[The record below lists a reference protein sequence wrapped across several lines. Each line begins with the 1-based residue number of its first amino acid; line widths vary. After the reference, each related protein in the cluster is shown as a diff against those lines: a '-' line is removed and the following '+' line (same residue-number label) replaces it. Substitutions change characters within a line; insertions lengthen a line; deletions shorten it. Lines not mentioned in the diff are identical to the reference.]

1 MGTCSKANK
10 KKKNSP
16 TDNGRIEEL
25 PDDVLINILS
35 RLSLKEGGRASVLAR
50 RWRYLWRFAFRILRF
65 DQEET
70 ASGNVMERE
79 KFESWVNTVL
89 ELQKKYIE
97 GMIITYSLKGHKPS
111 QHVVDGWVRYAVQ
124 KEVQSFE
131 LILTSDYYLYGTFR
145 FTSVERLLKH
155 SDGVTTTP
163 FCRLRTLRLGYMGVE
178 DELVH
183 YFLASFPSLE
193 ELRIKFSNS
202 TKNVRVMDPPR
213 LTVLEISG
221 CSKIESLEI
230 SSANLVSLTYEGRK
244 DIKEH
249 WSYSVQLE
257 KLVLDFGSQIHERL
271 SFGVGDLPRLRFLR
285 RLEVRILTQPGHDL
299 VFFRSLITAFPR
311 LHELKIELSYTLKP
325 YAMGHCG
332 VGVKFPGAVNR
343 RNFVHRALK
352 AVEVVGFTGLGCE
365 KRLLSELM
373 EIGRGS
379 IERVVIDTDSTYY
392 NDPLLDEYLSQ
403 LRGDAGK
410 YIILHTGNETS
421 KSVLDFLSRYQGGYM
436 DNYPGKRIGSYIV
449 NYPGYKI
456 NKNKD
461 VRHILSKHQG
471 RYMVD
476 CSGFSGATRDKAK
489 ETALHVLSKSN
500 NITFTIT

>member
-1 MGTCSKANK
+1 MTGQIVPESVLKEQKRAEEWAFVIKQENESILSEHSRKRKWMGTCSKANK
-10 KKKNSP
+10 KKKKKNSR

-35 RLSLKEGGRASVLAR
+35 RLSLKEGGRASVLAH

-163 FCRLRTLRLGYMGVE
+163 FCRLRTLRLGYMAVE

-244 DIKEH
+244 DSLKLKQIPNLRELTINSELYMSFDRKVKEH

-271 SFGVGDLPRLRFLR
+271 SFGVSDLPRLRFLR
-285 RLEVRILTQPGHDL
+285 RLEGRILTQPGHDL

-311 LHELKIELSYTLKP
+311 LHELKI
-325 YAMGHCG
+325 
-332 VGVKFPGAVNR
+332 
-343 RNFVHRALK
+343 
-352 AVEVVGFTGLGCE
+352 
-365 KRLLSELM
+365 
-373 EIGRGS
+373 
-379 IERVVIDTDSTYY
+379 D
-392 NDPLLDEYLSQ
+392 
-403 LRGDAGK
+403 
-410 YIILHTGNETS
+410 
-421 KSVLDFLSRYQGGYM
+421 
-436 DNYPGKRIGSYIV
+436 
-449 NYPGYKI
+449 
-456 NKNKD
+456 
-461 VRHILSKHQG
+461 
-471 RYMVD
+471 
-476 CSGFSGATRDKAK
+476 
-489 ETALHVLSKSN
+489 
-500 NITFTIT
+500 